1 MSQHYSRLAQ
11 ACSLIYLMLQQLNE
25 VHFLYQ
31 YSLDFLLEIFVAVLV
46 TPQLKSVTD
55 YEQRLKIIMSN
66 LFQVNRLFCV
76 ITNDLFCHQE
86 FKFIQFLIF
95 SLDGL
100 STRFFGYVTP
110 R

>member
-46 TPQLKSVTD
+46 TPKLKSVTD
-55 YEQRLKIIMSN
+55 YEQRLKIIMSD
-66 LFQVNRLFCV
+66 LFQVSKLFLSKV
-76 ITNDLFCHQE
+76 HYFSIKNLNSLN
-86 FKFIQFLIF
+86 ISLF
-95 SLDGL
+95 SLDGV
-100 STRFFGYVTP
+100 STRFLGYVTS